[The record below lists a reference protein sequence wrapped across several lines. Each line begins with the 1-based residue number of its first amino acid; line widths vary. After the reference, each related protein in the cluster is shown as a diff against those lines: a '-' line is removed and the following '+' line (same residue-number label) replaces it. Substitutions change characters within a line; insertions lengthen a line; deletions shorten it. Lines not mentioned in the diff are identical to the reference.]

1 MDITTLATEL
11 AAKNEVNT
19 KAYNALVAHIKN
31 VLEANIDTKVAE
43 VSHVTDSMAEITI
56 KNDKCHHSFELYYDR
71 SFSEKS
77 RKLKLNFGCFG
88 SFSSDDAC
96 AVHYCE
102 VLGHVAGILSFLEEY
117 LLKIPK
123 AKALFDAYDN
133 ARREAYNAR
142 YALKDAQLEERKH
155 ADEIKKA
162 EIASKIA
169 VGAKVVVR
177 KKSQWHDE
185 IVKTIGHVTEKNILF
200 KEDYGKR
207 TKKDE
212 LIANILSNKWEI
224 AA

>member
-1 MDITTLATEL
+1 MDITTLETEL

-19 KAYNALVAHIKN
+19 KAYNALVAHIRN
-31 VLEANIDTKVAE
+31 VLEANIDAKVAE
-43 VSHVTDSMAEITI
+43 VSRVTDSMAEITI
-56 KNDKCHHSFELYYDR
+56 KNDKCHRSFELYYHK
-71 SFSEKS
+71 SFDENS
-77 RKLKLNFGCFG
+77 RKLELNFGCFG

-96 AVHYCE
+96 AIHYCE
-102 VLGHVAGILSFLEEY
+102 ALGHVAGILSFLEEH

-123 AKALFDAYDN
+123 AKELFDAYDN
-133 ARREAYNAR
+133 ACSEAWNVR
-142 YALKDAQLEERKH
+142 HALEDVQCEERKH
-155 ADEIKKA
+155 ADELKKA
-162 EIASKIA
+162 EIASKIV

-177 KKSQWHDE
+177 KKSQWHGE
-185 IVKTIGHVTEKNILF
+185 TVKTIEHITEKNILF